1 MRNDSVWISR
11 SDSVWISWNDSELIG
26 LFIPADGYSELQPA
40 GKFFQ
45 AFFQSKHL
53 DNDDEDSAGYQSY
66 FRRKLKVI
74 QIRSFAHKEKICT
87 IVQLPGIKETS

>member
-1 MRNDSVWISR
+1 MPSIS
-11 SDSVWISWNDSELIG
+11 SMMENSEV
-26 LFIPADGYSELQPA
+26 

-53 DNDDEDSAGYQSY
+53 DIDDEDSAGYQSY